1 MRSVREMHLIWCAGI
16 WPKMVSHCLFTEN
29 LLIQELSG
37 PNSEQDQAGVVSE
50 PRPHPLFRAAV
61 ISGSDQLVQ
70 MHIARGRDVNSRD
83 ESGTSLLGLAAG
95 KGHLGTFKL
104 LLEAGANPA
113 VKDLQGKDPLEIARA
128 NGHVKIVELLSEL
141 NAVVRPA
148 ASILETVPESD
159 AAVESD
165 GGFWVAEAS
174 PSEPAGDPEYVSRAA
189 ANETRITDFEY
200 LNPDE
205 DWDDVYADLPTYQAF
220 AGIRKQE
227 FHVLRSELIGFFGS
241 AIVSGTVLNDQITAL
256 GDDGDEFDE
265 EARECIGRMLDE
277 LGIEVLEGIDP
288 EIIPSAPDDLSD
300 AESEMA
306 EDATAYFGDLWSPV
320 QDSYWLF
327 MRDMGRAKLLSV
339 EDEIWLAE
347 AIERSWLSITREVCS
362 NVHALTIL
370 CAVTDKISNRE
381 LPPGYLL
388 ASHTDFRDELITA
401 ALDDSPDSDELESR
415 DFDTASE
422 ESVPITEDDDWE
434 STVHKLKRLSQEGTT
449 TAKPQ
454 FDVEVGN
461 QAFALLREIRF
472 SEQFVR
478 FLIAEL
484 QSDDNVTDLASAET
498 IGKILSE
505 YEGFRNRFAEANL
518 RLVHSIARTHAYRGA
533 DLLDLVQ
540 EGSLGLLKAVDRFD
554 HRRGFKFST
563 YATWWIKQSIM
574 RAIADKSRTIR
585 IPVHVVEKINKV
597 LGVLRR
603 WKNDDMDNV
612 DAGKIAAELEMPVE
626 KVKQLIDLSC
636 QTTATADLTQ
646 EIIDSLVDYSASTAW
661 RSVMDGDLRS
671 KASKVLRTLTPR
683 ERSTI
688 VKRFGLEGE
697 DEHTLE
703 EVGHSIGVT
712 RERIRQIEAKALRKL
727 RHPVRK
733 RILEPFL
740 EVSI

>member
-1 MRSVREMHLIWCAGI
+1 
-16 WPKMVSHCLFTEN
+16 MVSHCLFTEN
-29 LLIQELSG
+29 QLIQELLSG

-83 ESGTSLLGLAAG
+83 ESGTSLLGLAAS
-95 KGHLGTFKL
+95 KGNLGTFKL

-113 VKDLQGKDPLEIARA
+113 VKDLQGRDPLEIARA
-128 NGHVKIVELLSEL
+128 NGHVTIVELLSEL
-141 NAVVRPA
+141 NAVECPA
-148 ASILETVPESD
+148 TSILETVPESD

-165 GGFWVAEAS
+165 SEFWVAEAS
-174 PSEPAGDPEYVSRAA
+174 PNEPAGDPEYVSRAA
-189 ANETRITDFEY
+189 ANETRISDFEY
-200 LNPDE
+200 LSPDE

-220 AGIRKQE
+220 AGIRKRE
-227 FHVLRSELIGFFGS
+227 FHVHRSELIRFFGS
-241 AIVSGTVLNDQITAL
+241 AIVSGTVLNDQIAAL

-288 EIIPSAPDDLSD
+288 EIIPSAPDNLND

-306 EDATAYFGDLWSPV
+306 EDATAYFGDLWSPF

-327 MRDMGRAKLLSV
+327 MRDMGRAKLLSA

-347 AIERSWLSITREVCS
+347 AIERSWVSITREVCS
-362 NVHALTIL
+362 NAHALTIL
-370 CAVTDKISNRE
+370 CTVTDKISNRE

-388 ASHTDFRDELITA
+388 ASHTDFRDESIST
-401 ALDDSPDSDELESR
+401 ALDVSPDFDELESP
-415 DFDTASE
+415 DFHTASE

-434 STVHKLKRLSQEGTT
+434 STMHQLSRLSQKGMT
-449 TAKPQ
+449 TAMPQ
-454 FDVEVGN
+454 FNVEVGD

-472 SEQFVR
+472 SEQFIR

-484 QSDDNVTDLASAET
+484 QSVDDVTDVASAEA
-498 IGKILSE
+498 IGKILTE
-505 YEGFRNRFAEANL
+505 YEGYRNRFAEANL

-563 YATWWIKQSIM
+563 YATWWIRQSIT
-574 RAIADKSRTIR
+574 RAISDKSRTIR
-585 IPVHVVEKINKV
+585 IPVHMVEKINKV
-597 LGVLRR
+597 LAVMRR
-603 WKNDDMDNV
+603 WKNDDTEDV
-612 DAGKIAAELEMPVE
+612 DADRIAAELQITAE
-626 KVKQLIDLSC
+626 KVRKLIDLSG
-636 QTTATADLTQ
+636 QTSALADLAQ
-646 EIIDSLVDYSASTAW
+646 ETIDSLVDDSALTSW
-661 RSVMDGDLRS
+661 RSVIDGRLCSTID
-671 KASKVLRTLTPR
+671 KVLRTLKPKER
-683 ERSTI
+683 EII
-688 VKRFGLEGE
+688 VKRFGLDGE
-697 DEHTLE
+697 VEHTLE
-703 EVGHSIGVT
+703 EVGQSMGLT
-712 RERIRQIEAKALRKL
+712 RERIRQIENKALRKL
-727 RHPVRK
+727 RHPVRSRLLK
-733 RILEPFL
+733 PFA